1 MTRIWLDVLDETSR
15 LCAAHGRTDL
25 VDSVRRKR
33 VQLLDPGLRV
43 LVVGEPKQGKSQL
56 VNALINAPVC
66 PVGDGRTT
74 VVPTVVRHSPQP
86 TAALVQAAA
95 PAPGRPAT
103 EAPVPAQ
110 RLPLPIEQAVA
121 RISTAVAPG
130 AGAAGSTHVEIGV
143 PRGLLA
149 GGLTL
154 VDTPGADGPD
164 QARVTNAYAAMAR
177 PDAVL
182 LVSDA
187 TRELSVAEVNLL
199 LQIAQSHP
207 NVIVVQTKIDLVPD
221 WRTVADRNRQHL
233 ASAGVP
239 AVLIPVSAAL
249 RLQAAKTDDK
259 EVNAESRFPDLIG
272 RLLRDQNSKSEVL
285 ARSAVAL
292 LSRTVIEQLAAP
304 LRAELASAQSGDNT
318 AAMGRLRAAQREVD
332 ELRRCSTRWQNTLN
346 DEMADLLSDI
356 EYDLRDRTRK
366 ILRQVDEAFETAD
379 PQTGWEPFQQWLEE
393 NLVEAAEANFVWLA
407 QRCDWIAGQVA
418 AQFARYGQ
426 DALPDWSVQ
435 VPADLAQR
443 LPVLE
448 QPPIERFTPT
458 QKVVTALRGSY
469 GGVLMFGLAT
479 SLAGMPLI
487 NFVSIGAGA
496 LFGGKSIRDESKSLL
511 KRRQTAVR
519 VAAQRHVDDFF
530 LRLNKDCRDTARRV
544 QRMLRDHFAAL
555 TEDLQEAIVGSLRTA
570 KQSADAD
577 AAVRDQRHRQI
588 EQEMRRL
595 AVLYE
600 QAQRLVSGRSATG
613 ASPLG
618 GQP

>member
-1 MTRIWLDVLDETSR
+1 MTPIWLDVLDETSR
-15 LCAAHGRTDL
+15 LCAAHGRSDL

-56 VNALINAPVC
+56 INALINAPVC

-74 VVPTVVRHSPQP
+74 VVPTVVRHAPAP
-86 TAALVQAAA
+86 TAALVRTAA
-95 PAPGRPAT
+95 PAPGRPAV
-103 EAPVPAQ
+103 EAPVPAE
-110 RLPLPIEQAVA
+110 RVPLPIEQVAA
-121 RISTAVAPG
+121 RISTAVVAGPG
-130 AGAAGSTHVEIGV
+130 GVGSTHVEIGV

-154 VDTPGADGPD
+154 VDTPGAEGPD
-164 QARVTNAYAAMAR
+164 QARTTSAYAALAR

-182 LVSDA
+182 LVTDA
-187 TRELSVAEVNLL
+187 TRELSVPELNLL
-199 LQIAQSHP
+199 LHLAQSHP
-207 NVIVVQTKIDLVPD
+207 NVIVVQTKIDMVPD
-221 WRTVADRNRQHL
+221 WRTVVDRNRQHL

-239 AVLIPVSAAL
+239 AALIPVSAAL
-249 RLQAAKTDDK
+249 RLAAAQTDDK
-259 EVNAESRFPDLIG
+259 VVNAESRFPDLIG
-272 RLLRDQNSKSEVL
+272 RLLRDQGSKAEVL

-292 LSRTVIEQLAAP
+292 LSRTTIEQLAAP
-304 LRAELASAQSGDNT
+304 LRAELTSASSGDNS
-318 AAMGRLRAAQREVD
+318 AAMNRLRAAQREVD
-332 ELRRCSTRWQNTLN
+332 ELRRCTTRWQNTLN

-379 PQTGWEPFQQWLEE
+379 PQTGWEPFQEWLEE

-407 QRCDWIAGQVA
+407 QRCDWIAGRVA
-418 AQFARYGQ
+418 TQFTRYGH

-435 VPADLAQR
+435 VPADIAER

-487 NFVSIGAGA
+487 NFVSLGAGA

-511 KRRQTAVR
+511 KRRQAAVR
-519 VAAQRHVDDFF
+519 MAAQRHVDDFF

-555 TEDLQEAIVGSLRTA
+555 TEDLQEAIVASLRTA

-577 AAVRDQRHRQI
+577 AATRDQRHRQI

-595 AVLYE
+595 AALYE
-600 QAQRLVSGRSATG
+600 QVQQLAAGRGGMGSA
-613 ASPLG
+613 PLG
-618 GQP
+618 SPR

>member
-1 MTRIWLDVLDETSR
+1 MTPIWLDVLDETSR
-15 LCAAHGRTDL
+15 LCAAHGRHDL

-74 VVPTVVRHSPQP
+74 VVPTVVRHAPEP
-86 TAALVQAAA
+86 TAALVRAAA
-95 PAPGRPAT
+95 PAPGRPAV
-103 EAPVPAQ
+103 EAPAAAV
-110 RLPLPIEQAVA
+110 RLPLPIEQVTA
-121 RISTAVAPG
+121 RISTTV
-130 AGAAGSTHVEIGV
+130 AAGSGGTHVEIGL

-154 VDTPGADGPD
+154 VDTPGAEGPD
-164 QARVTNAYAAMAR
+164 QARTTNAYAALAR

-182 LVSDA
+182 LVTDS
-187 TRELSVAEVNLL
+187 TRELSVAELNLL
-199 LQIAQSHP
+199 LHLAQSHP
-207 NVIVVQTKIDLVPD
+207 NVIVVQTKIDMVPD
-221 WRTVADRNRQHL
+221 WRGVVDRNRQHL

-239 AVLIPVSAAL
+239 AALIPVSAAL
-249 RLQAAKTDDK
+249 RLAAAKTDDRV
-259 EVNAESRFPDLIG
+259 VNAESRFPDLIG
-272 RLLRDQNSKSEVL
+272 RLLRDQNSKAEVL

-292 LSRTVIEQLAAP
+292 LSRTTIEQLAAP
-304 LRAELASAQSGDNT
+304 LRAELTSATSGDNS
-318 AAMGRLRAAQREVD
+318 AAMNRLRAAQREVD

-379 PQTGWEPFQQWLEE
+379 PQTGWEPFQEWLEE

-407 QRCDWIAGQVA
+407 QRCDWIAGRVA
-418 AQFARYGQ
+418 AQFTRYGQ

-435 VPADLAQR
+435 VPADIAER

-487 NFVSIGAGA
+487 NFVSLGAGA
-496 LFGGKSIRDESKSLL
+496 LFGGKSIVDESKSLL
-511 KRRQTAVR
+511 KRRQAAVR
-519 VAAQRHVDDFF
+519 VASARHVDDFF

-555 TEDLQEAIVGSLRTA
+555 TEDLQEAIVASLRTA

-595 AVLYE
+595 AALYE
-600 QAQRLVSGRSATG
+600 QVQQLASGRSAAG
-613 ASPLG
+613 SAPLG
-618 GQP
+618 SPR

>member
-1 MTRIWLDVLDETSR
+1 MTAIWLDVLDETSR
-15 LCAAHGRTDL
+15 LCAAHGRSDL
-25 VDSVRRKR
+25 VHSVRRKR
-33 VQLLDPGLRV
+33 AQLLDPGLRV

-56 VNALINAPVC
+56 INALINAPVC
-66 PVGDGRTT
+66 PVGDGLTT
-74 VVPTVVRHSPQP
+74 TVPTVVRHAAEPC
-86 TAALVQAAA
+86 AALVRTAA
-95 PAPGRPAT
+95 PVPGRPAAD
-103 EAPVPAQ
+103 APE
-110 RLPLPIEQAVA
+110 RLPLPVDKAAA
-121 RISTAVAPG
+121 RISGGVVSGPG
-130 AGAAGSTHVEIGV
+130 VGGTTHVEIGV

-164 QARVTNAYAAMAR
+164 QARATNAFAALTR

-187 TRELSVAEVNLL
+187 TRELSVAELNLL
-199 LQIAQSHP
+199 LQMAQSHA
-207 NVIVVQTKIDLVPD
+207 NVIVVQTKIDMVPD

-239 AVLIPVSAAL
+239 AALIPVSAAL
-249 RLQAAKTDDK
+249 RLQAARTDDK
-259 EVNAESRFPDLIG
+259 LVNAESRFPDLIA
-272 RLLRDQNSKSEVL
+272 RLLRDQGSKPEML
-285 ARSAVAL
+285 ARAAVAL

-304 LRAELASAQSGDNT
+304 LRAELTAAQSGDT
-318 AAMGRLRAAQREVD
+318 SAAMARLRAAQREVD
-332 ELRRCSTRWQNTLN
+332 ELRRCATRWQNSLN
-346 DEMADLLSDI
+346 DEMGDLLSDI

-379 PQTGWEPFQQWLEE
+379 PQSGWDTFQEWLEE
-393 NLVEAAEANFVWLA
+393 NLVEAAEANYVWLA
-407 QRCDWIAGQVA
+407 QRCDWIAGRVA
-418 AQFARYGQ
+418 AHFARYGQ
-426 DALPDWSVQ
+426 DALPDWSVR
-435 VPADLAQR
+435 VPDDLAER
-443 LPVLE
+443 VPVLE
-448 QPPIERFTPT
+448 QPRIERFTPT

-487 NFVSIGAGA
+487 NVVSLGAGA

-511 KRRQTAVR
+511 KRRQAAVR

-555 TEDLQEAIVGSLRTA
+555 TEELQEAIVASLRTA

-577 AAVRDQRHRQI
+577 QAERDQRHRQL
-588 EQEMRRL
+588 ELQMKRL

-600 QAQRLVSGRSATG
+600 QAQRLAIG
-613 ASPLG
+613 AGAAGSTHLG
-618 GQP
+618 NKG